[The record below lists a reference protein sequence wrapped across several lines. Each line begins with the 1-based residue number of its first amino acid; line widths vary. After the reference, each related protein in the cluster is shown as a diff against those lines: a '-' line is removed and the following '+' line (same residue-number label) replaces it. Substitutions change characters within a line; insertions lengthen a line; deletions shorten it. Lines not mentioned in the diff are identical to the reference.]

1 MKRFRLRALVMLVAA
16 LVATVFGAPHI
27 AHASMNDP
35 VSLLPYL
42 LPTVLGLT
50 TGTQASGSG
59 TFTGLNDMLKQVY
72 TKPFENN
79 IEKDSEIA
87 DLINQAEG
95 FEVIDGP
102 DGKQIN
108 IGHIFSSG
116 GGVGGILEDDYLY
129 TPTQPTTKQS
139 SVTIPIL
146 TAIVELS
153 GKTLRR
159 VKKGPAAFVTWADEA
174 LPRKAQRLA
183 FHKDRMYLGAG
194 NGIIARYLTNPPT
207 GTTDVLNA
215 MYGIAGLD
223 DGAAKLVLRDDSLR
237 VGPNANGTS
246 LRTGTAIVSK
256 VDYTNKAI
264 STTVAGSA
272 AAPTSAA
279 QNDYIFL
286 GDGNVQGFGA
296 REMMGLEGIIDDG
309 TNVATFQT
317 LARASFPEMNGQIID
332 SSANGFTQVL
342 SEEILDFADS
352 QCYEQGNMGRPTVI
366 FASRSG
372 QRSFWK
378 TLKGDRVL
386 NDPRGAY
393 TGGKV
398 RLQMQLGDRVVT
410 VAAARKVPASRA
422 YGIDTSAVL
431 RFRNGSGRWDDTD
444 GAVFNRVVDGNGRK
458 DAFFAVYVEEEQV
471 GAGDPAKNFK
481 ITNLLAA

>member
-1 MKRFRLRALVMLVAA
+1 MKRLLSWAFLAVVIVAA
-16 LVATVFGAPHI
+16 VLFGTPHT
-27 AHASMNDP
+27 AHASLNDP
-35 VSLLPYL
+35 TSLLPYL

-50 TGTQASGSG
+50 TGTQAAGSG

-102 DGKQIN
+102 DGKQVN

-139 SVTIPIL
+139 AITIPIL

-183 FHKDRMYLGAG
+183 FHKDRMYLGTG
-194 NGIIARYLTNPPT
+194 TGIIARYLTNPPT

-215 MYGIAGLD
+215 MYGVTGLD
-223 DGAAKLVLRDDSLR
+223 DGAVKLLLRDDSLR
-237 VGPNANGTS
+237 AGPNANGTS
-246 LRTGTAIVSK
+246 LRAGTAIVSK

-279 QNDYIFL
+279 QNDYLFL
-286 GDGNVQGFGA
+286 GDANVQGFGA

-317 LARASFPEMNGQIID
+317 LARASFPEMNGQVID

-342 SEEILDFADS
+342 SEEIMDFADS

-386 NDPRGAY
+386 NDPRGSY

-410 VAAARKVPASRA
+410 VGAARKCPASRV